1 VADGVPN
8 ASTCPFVAGAHIPY
22 RDSKL
27 TRILQPSLG
36 GNSKTIIICNMTPA
50 AIHVEESHSTLRF
63 ATRAKTIVNK
73 AVVNNV
79 MSEAAVM
86 KRQAREI
93 EQLRKQLSANG
104 YDLQPLQ
111 RDSLQA
117 SHSQHMRLAGKETAG
132 ARSASSGPTCCVLSS
147 RWS

>member
-1 VADGVPN
+1 M
-8 ASTCPFVAGAHIPY
+8 TCRAPGAGAHIPY

-50 AIHVEESHSTLRF
+50 ACHVEESHSTLRF

-93 EQLRKQLSANG
+93 EQLRKQLAANG
-104 YDLQPLQ
+104 
-111 RDSLQA
+111 
-117 SHSQHMRLAGKETAG
+117 
-132 ARSASSGPTCCVLSS
+132 
-147 RWS
+147 